1 MNGVRNRARSRSYMP
16 HSSPDDF
23 HDFAVSSVVRV
34 RVSRVIHKL
43 RCAGKN
49 NRLWYVLR
57 LLTDSAPFRG
67 SLVGR
72 LSCGQLDVGF
82 ERDRD
87 VCLILFSF
95 RNTFRGKRQ
104 SKEPTYKTVCLDNT
118 LRRSANRHRPR
129 HHQRPRDP
137 SSRRG
142 HLCFGQRKR
151 TPGEYG

>member
-1 MNGVRNRARSRSYMP
+1 MNGVWNRARSRSCMP
-16 HSSPDDF
+16 HSSPEDF
-23 HDFAVSSVVRV
+23 HDSAVASVVRV
-34 RVSRVIHKL
+34 RVSRVTHKL

-49 NRLWYVLR
+49 NRLWYALR
-57 LLTDSAPFRG
+57 LLTGRAPFWG

-72 LSCGQLDVGF
+72 LSCCQLDMGF

-95 RNTFRGKRQ
+95 RNTFRGKKQ
-104 SKEPTYKTVCLDNT
+104 SKVPTCKTVCLDNT
-118 LRRSANRHRPR
+118 LRRTANRHRPR
-129 HHQRPRDP
+129 HHQRPRDS

-151 TPGEYG
+151 TPG